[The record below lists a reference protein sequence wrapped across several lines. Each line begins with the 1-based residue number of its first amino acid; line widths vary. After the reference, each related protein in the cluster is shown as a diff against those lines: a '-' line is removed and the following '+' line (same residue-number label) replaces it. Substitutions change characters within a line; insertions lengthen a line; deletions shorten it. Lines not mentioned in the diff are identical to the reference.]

1 MGTPVH
7 CRLQVAIIFPK
18 HNYLEYICLKHHR
31 MNKYLI
37 TFYLLE
43 LDEHF
48 WKLIPEHREIV
59 NELLLKEVIETYG
72 VNMERTKGW
81 ITLNAKDEAEAI
93 NIIESFPIS
102 NYYTYDIDQL
112 FIFENALGLMP
123 KMVFN

>member
-1 MGTPVH
+1 
-7 CRLQVAIIFPK
+7 
-18 HNYLEYICLKHHR
+18 

-43 LDEHF
+43 LDENF
-48 WKLIPEHREIV
+48 WKLIPEHREMV
-59 NELLLKEVIETYG
+59 NDLMLKEVIETYG

-102 NYYTYDIDQL
+102 SYYTYDIDQL
-112 FIFENALGLMP
+112 FIFDNALGLMP